1 MAAAK
6 RRKSVVSDVERCCGR
21 NRRDRRNLI
30 ATVPALTRTVTLM
43 QRSLSAREARS
54 DRFVHEFMY
63 EVERR
68 SGSEVTQVRIVHIYL

>member
-21 NRRDRRNLI
+21 NHRDRRNLI

-43 QRSLSAREARS
+43 RRSMSAREARS
-54 DRFVHEFMY
+54 DKFVHDFMLSN
-63 EVERR
+63 VTKN
-68 SGSEVTQVRIVHIYL
+68 EVTQVRIVHIYL